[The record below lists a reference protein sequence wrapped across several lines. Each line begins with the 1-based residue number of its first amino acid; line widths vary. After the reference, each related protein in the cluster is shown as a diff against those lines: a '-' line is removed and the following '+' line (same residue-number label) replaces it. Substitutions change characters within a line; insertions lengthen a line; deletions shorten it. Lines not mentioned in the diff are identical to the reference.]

1 MKSMITLN
9 NPQINTSNRNNV
21 SFQALK
27 LQPKQWPENVL
38 NSVLESKT
46 IQNIIRNDA
55 KNGKDT
61 TMVLSYD
68 QKPFRSYVIA
78 ELNINNSLK
87 LSGSATTYGA
97 DVSEALAN
105 TIRKLDYKGNL
116 AENLEKIKKIA
127 GAIIYE

>member
-1 MKSMITLN
+1 MITLN
-9 NPQINTSNRNNV
+9 NPPINTYNRNNV

-87 LSGSATTYGA
+87 LSGSASTYGA

-127 GAIIYE
+127 GEIIYE

>member
-1 MKSMITLN
+1 MITLN
-9 NPQINTSNRNNV
+9 NPHLNTNNRNNV
-21 SFQALK
+21 NFQALK

-61 TMVLSYD
+61 TMVLNYD

>member
-1 MKSMITLN
+1 MITLN

>member
-9 NPQINTSNRNNV
+9 NSQINTSNRNNV

-61 TMVLSYD
+61 TMVLNYD

-87 LSGSATTYGA
+87 LSGSASTYGA